1 MFVNLPLCSLSLFVG
16 GVRGVWAGG
25 RHQLNDWS
33 VKTGMDLMGISDSA
47 ALRLHY
53 EAAAH

>member
-1 MFVNLPLCSLSLFVG
+1 MFANLPLCSLSLFVG
-16 GVRGVWAGG
+16 GVEMGG

>member
-1 MFVNLPLCSLSLFVG
+1 MGCNVCKSAAVLVKSLCQGVG
-16 GVRGVWAGG
+16 GP
-25 RHQLNDWS
+25 HQLNDWS
-33 VKTGMDLMGISDSA
+33 VKTGMDLMGISDIA